1 MRRLPDTITAD
12 GQVRTVL
19 RHLHVRASQRPEL
32 TEARLSDVLNNW
44 LVRCV
49 SLDTKNRE
57 GLTHWGLVSYER
69 KEYMLRVVTNLD
81 TGSIV
86 SAYLD
91 RKATRDW
98 EADKMDYFQR
108 KCSRGIEVRNV
119 S

>member
-1 MRRLPDTITAD
+1 MRRLPDTITAG
-12 GQVRTVL
+12 GQARKVL
-19 RHLHVRASQRPEL
+19 RHLHVRAGERPEL
-32 TEARLSDVLNNW
+32 TEARISDVLNDW

-49 SLDTKNRE
+49 SLDTKNRD
-57 GLTHWGLVSYER
+57 GLTYWGRVSYER
-69 KEYMLRVVTNLD
+69 KEYLLRVVTNVD

-98 EADKMDYFQR
+98 EAGNMDYFRR
-108 KCSRGIEVRNV
+108 KCSRNIEVRNV